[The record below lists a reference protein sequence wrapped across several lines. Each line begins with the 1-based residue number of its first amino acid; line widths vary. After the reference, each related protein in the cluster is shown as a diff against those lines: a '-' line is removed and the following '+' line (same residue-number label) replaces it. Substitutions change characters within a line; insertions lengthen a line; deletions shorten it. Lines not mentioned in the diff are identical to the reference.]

1 MSRVL
6 ICTGPI
12 LNALTRAAASRFGFR
27 FRAAFVFLVTVCVA
41 GPCLAQAGDPIVI
54 GQTYIGSGPVAG
66 FSTEPLL
73 GIKALLASVNKAG
86 GIRGRQIVLKQL
98 DDENSPV
105 KAEANL
111 RELAQQGAVAILMP
125 IGTLPA
131 LAAMKVSNELNIPV
145 LGPYTGAGQV
155 YVTGSAV
162 FPVRISFAEEAT
174 RIVNHTA
181 LVGQTRIAAIRIDNP
196 GAKVPIDAARKAL
209 QARGSELVSEVVL
222 SQDGEDAQAKAI
234 QLAALNPQGIIVSA
248 SNLAAG
254 KFIKAYRATG
264 RSSQFYGTSFLN
276 GNQLYKDLGD
286 AASNVVIMQ
295 VVPSP
300 KATMPLGS
308 EYRAS
313 MNAIGA
319 GDKLSYGS
327 FEGYIVS
334 KTLVEALRKVP
345 SPLIKPTAVQQALQT
360 MSGYD
365 LGGVTINFKEQGHGA
380 LNYSELSMIGR
391 QGLFVR

>member
-1 MSRVL
+1 MLQTFKRR
-6 ICTGPI
+6 
-12 LNALTRAAASRFGFR
+12 LTAIAVFAAS
-27 FRAAFVFLVTVCVA
+27 A
-41 GPCLAQAGDPIVI
+41 GASCWAQSNDPIVI

-66 FSTEPLL
+66 FSAEPLL

-86 GIRGRQIVLKQL
+86 GVGGRQIVLKQL
-98 DDENSPV
+98 DDQNSPV

-111 RELAQQGAVAILMP
+111 RELVQQGAVAILMP

-131 LAAMKVSNELNIPV
+131 IAAMKVSNELNIPV

-155 YVTGSAV
+155 YAAGSAV
-162 FPVRISFAEEAT
+162 FPLRISFAEEAR

-181 LVGQTRIAAIRIDNP
+181 LIGQTRIAAIRNDNP
-196 GAKVPIDAARKAL
+196 GAKVPIDAAKKAL
-209 QARGSELVSEVVL
+209 QARGSDLVGEYVL
-222 SQDGEDAQAKAI
+222 SQDGDDVQAKAK

-248 SNLAAG
+248 SNLVAAR
-254 KFIKAYRATG
+254 FIKAYRATG
-264 RSSQFYGTSFLN
+264 RSSQFYSTSFLN

-286 AASNVVIMQ
+286 AASGVVIMQ

-300 KATMPLGS
+300 KAAMRLGS

-345 SPLIKPTAVQQALQT
+345 SPLIKPAAVQQALQT
-360 MSGYD
+360 MSAYD
-365 LGGVTINFKEQGHGA
+365 LGGVTINFKEQGQGA
-380 LNYSELSMIGR
+380 LNYGELSMIGR